1 MKQQFL
7 ALSTFLLCISCT
19 VEMQAQQTPAFHIG
33 VKGGTSF
40 TKTSTESSS
49 LEGKYG
55 FGYQAGVMTRVDL
68 GRLYVQGEALFNKR
82 KTSYEIKDG
91 NSAKLTW
98 NAIDIPVVLGYK
110 VVKADDFNV
119 RLFAGGVYSY
129 AFNNKISTS
138 DAVLNGFKKF
148 DKSNIGITGGVGV
161 DYKNFT
167 VDLRYETG
175 LSNISKEFKSK
186 PHSFTLGI
194 GYFLF

>member
-7 ALSTFLLCISCT
+7 ALSSLFLCITCSIET
-19 VEMQAQQTPAFHIG
+19 QAQQTPAFHIG
-33 VKGGTSF
+33 VKGGTNF

-55 FGYQAGVMTRVDL
+55 FGYQAGVMTRLDI
-68 GRLYVQGEALFNKR
+68 GSLYVQGEALFNKR
-82 KTSYEIKDG
+82 KTSYDTKDG
-91 NSAKLTW
+91 GSAKLTW
-98 NAIDIPVVLGYK
+98 NAIDLPVVIGYK
-110 VVKADDFNV
+110 LVKTDDFNV
-119 RLFAGGVYSY
+119 RVFAGGVYSY
-129 AFNNKISTS
+129 AFNNKVSS
-138 DAVLNGFKKF
+138 SQALQEGFKNF
-148 DKSNIGITGGVGV
+148 DKSNIGVTGGVGV

-186 PHSFTLGI
+186 PHSFSLGI